1 MSIKK
6 YFFSLWLIISLASA
20 STILHAQESGWYLGA
35 GGGLSKVDVNQ
46 NLWSDNSVSDA
57 SLETTGFAYQIY
69 AGYRLHDNFALE
81 ISYLQP
87 ADTVFKGVSNG
98 SITIWLPGNIQGD
111 THVAGTAF
119 SLVAFW
125 PGNPARMQLYLKGG
139 LLMWDSK
146 INYSATV
153 NNINGFNDDGASPI
167 GGGGIQLRLVDGWDL
182 RAEAL
187 YSVVQLA
194 QRENVG
200 MGIAVL
206 GISYSFK

>member
-119 SLVAFW
+119 SYLLNRKLTFASRQAVGIGFVKYVLALSVGLGLNAAIVA
-125 PGNPARMQLYLKGG
+125 G
-139 LLMWDSK
+139 LLALGAHYL
-146 INYSATV
+146 IAQPIATGLV
-153 NNINGFNDDGASPI
+153 LFWNFGAS
-167 GGGGIQLRLVDGWDL
+167 RLLVFRD
-182 RAEAL
+182 
-187 YSVVQLA
+187 
-194 QRENVG
+194 
-200 MGIAVL
+200 
-206 GISYSFK
+206 